1 MGTAPGMADTA
12 IFDVDGTLVDSN
24 YHHTLAWFRA
34 FRRHGL
40 DRPMWRIHRA
50 IGMGGD
56 KLVAE
61 VGGEDVEAA
70 LGHEL
75 REAWIEEVDKLI
87 DEIRPFEGAQ
97 DLLEEVKRRGFSL
110 VLASSGQPQHVE
122 VFLDLVGARS
132 LADAWTTSQDAEQ
145 TKPEPD
151 LVETALSKVGGASGV
166 MVGDSVWDVV
176 AAGRL
181 DMPTVAVLSGGFSI
195 DELRE
200 TGAAQVYESL
210 VELRENLDDTA
221 LKAPRD

>member
-1 MGTAPGMADTA
+1 MADTA

-24 YHHTLAWFRA
+24 YHHTLAWFHA
-34 FRRHGL
+34 FRRFDL

-61 VGGEDVEAA
+61 VGGEDVEEA
-70 LGHEL
+70 LGHDL
-75 REAWIEEVDKLI
+75 REAWVEEVDKTI
-87 DEIRPFEGAQ
+87 HEVRPFEGAR

-110 VLASSGQPQHVE
+110 VLASSGQPQHFE
-122 VFLDLVGARS
+122 VFLDLVDARS
-132 LADAWTTSQDAEQ
+132 LADAWTTSEDAEQ

-151 LVETALSKVGGASGV
+151 LIETALAKVEGSSGV

-176 AAGRL
+176 AASKL
-181 DMPTVAVLSGGFSI
+181 DVPTIAVLSGGFSI
-195 DELRE
+195 DELRT

-221 LKAPRD
+221 LKAPGD